1 MNMERLYP
9 TGAWQE
15 AEIWQEGPPCSVP
28 PGNLSH
34 THTHTHTHTLTH
46 MMEYYIAMKND
57 KKMCMYLFIWKNLCN
72 MLYNMLILLY
82 TVM

>member
-34 THTHTHTHTLTH
+34 THTHTHTHTHIHTH
-46 MMEYYIAMKND
+46 THSHDGI
-57 KKMCMYLFIWKNLCN
+57 
-72 MLYNMLILLY
+72 LYSY
-82 TVM
+82 EE